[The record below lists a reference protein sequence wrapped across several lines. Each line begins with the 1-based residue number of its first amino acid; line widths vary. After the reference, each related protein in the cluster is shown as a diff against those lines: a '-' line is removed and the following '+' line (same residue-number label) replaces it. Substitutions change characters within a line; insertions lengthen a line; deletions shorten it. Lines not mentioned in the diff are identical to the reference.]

1 MKKIVLKKFVLCVLL
16 SCVLPGILFATISGP
31 FTTTTPIIL
40 TSTDWISSLSF
51 PQFDSTLGTLNSVTI
66 DLSGSL
72 STVLTVTNNSPNG
85 SSSGAAMTMLQMTVQ
100 DSGSNLNAPTIDM
113 SSPLYSYSLGAGGS
127 VTSGT
132 LTMNGISSDTY
143 TLAAVIAEFTG
154 PGTILLDA
162 STFTQTGLFN
172 TGGNTFAS
180 QLTSAALTG
189 TVTYDYRVVPEPATM
204 SLMSIGGLALLRK
217 RRK

>member
-1 MKKIVLKKFVLCVLL
+1 MKKIVLKKFVLCILL
-16 SCVLPGILFATISGP
+16 LCVLPGISFATTSGP
-31 FTTTTPIIL
+31 FTTTTPITL
-40 TSTDWISSLSF
+40 TATDWTNSLSF
-51 PQFDSTLGTLNSVTI
+51 PQFDSGLGILNSVTI

-180 QLTSAALTG
+180 QLTDASLTG
-189 TVTYDYRVVPEPATM
+189 TVTYDYTVPEPATM